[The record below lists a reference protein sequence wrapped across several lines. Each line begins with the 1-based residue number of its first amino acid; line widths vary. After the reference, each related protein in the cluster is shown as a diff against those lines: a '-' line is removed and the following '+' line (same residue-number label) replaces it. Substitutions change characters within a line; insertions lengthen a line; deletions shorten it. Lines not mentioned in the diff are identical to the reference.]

1 MEIVFVCTGNTC
13 RSPMA
18 EVMADAVLKNN
29 GIEANVISRGIFA
42 HNGEPASEYAKLAVK
57 NYGLS
62 LEEHMAKQI
71 SGEDV
76 ENAELILTMTQGHK
90 KMLESICP
98 KDKLFTVKEYCTG
111 IQGDIL
117 DPFGGSVDTYMDCA
131 EEIADCVSL
140 LPKRLKS
147 I

>member
-18 EVMADAVLKNN
+18 EVMAEAVLKNN
-29 GIEANVISRGIFA
+29 AIDADVKSRGIFA
-42 HNGEPASEYAKLAVK
+42 NDGEPASEYAKLAVI

-62 LEEHMAKQI
+62 LEEHTSKQI
-71 SGEDV
+71 SMADIQ
-76 ENAELILTMTQGHK
+76 NAELILTMTDGHK

-98 KDKLFTVKEYCTG
+98 KDKLFTIKEYCTG
-111 IQGDIL
+111 EQGDVL
-117 DPFGGSVDTYMDCA
+117 DPFGGSVDTYMECA
-131 EEIADCVSL
+131 KEIADCVSF
-140 LPKRLKS
+140 LPEKLKS